1 MILLEKPYISEFL
14 LQTLEKGRIPVVQ
27 TPLAEE
33 IAIGRNLN
41 LLHESEVISKY
52 NGSGDPLLYTNS
64 ENSISW
70 IENNLQHT
78 QLPGKIKLFKI
89 RPISGIC

>member
-52 NGSGDPLLYTNS
+52 NGSVTLFFTPIPKIQSAGSKITC
-64 ENSISW
+64 SIHNYPEKS
-70 IENNLQHT
+70 
-78 QLPGKIKLFKI
+78 
-89 RPISGIC
+89 SYS